1 MNIFN
6 IFLNHQGSVFF
17 TIWTCMTI
25 WHCRFYVGYPRSSF
39 EIILLAQSVKTSWRT
54 QLDSFWKHKFSFC
67 TFQLLLENMA
77 EQKYWF
83 RNVIQS
89 SLYLKVLI
97 SRSLKLNIR
106 LKYCSWVSWL
116 LSHPSFKFPIPF
128 KVPGGP
134 RGVLILTVGGCNN
147 KPAVDNKVSG
157 SHSRQ
162 TWSKLRLVSLSTTI
176 LHVHGDR
183 E

>member
-17 TIWTCMTI
+17 SIWTCMTI

-89 SLYLKVLI
+89 SLYLKVLV

-106 LKYCSWVSWL
+106 LKYCSWVSCL
-116 LSHPSFKFPIPF
+116 LSISSQFPIPF
-128 KVPGGP
+128 KVPGGH
-134 RGVLILTVGGCNN
+134 RGGLTGVVVTSA

>member
-1 MNIFN
+1 MMNNIFQSHSRFN
-6 IFLNHQGSVFF
+6 IFLNLDLYDIMTLQILCQLSKVQFSDHLTYSERKNNLKNSIGFF
-17 TIWTCMTI
+17 
-25 WHCRFYVGYPRSSF
+25 
-39 EIILLAQSVKTSWRT
+39 L
-54 QLDSFWKHKFSFC
+54 KHKFCFC

-89 SLYLKVLI
+89 SLYLKVLV

-106 LKYCSWVSWL
+106 LKYCSWVSCL
-116 LSHPSFKFPIPF
+116 LSISSQFPIPF
-128 KVPGGP
+128 KVPGGH
-134 RGVLILTVGGCNN
+134 RGGLAVVVVTSA

-162 TWSKLRLVSLSTTI
+162 T
-176 LHVHGDR
+176 
-183 E
+183 